1 MKKIT
6 SIVLCLI
13 YMMQLS
19 ICAFSASLE
28 DVYYECMA
36 HIAFVDNVN
45 STGSNVSRE
54 NVIES
59 VSEASVTV
67 NNNGEVSVS
76 LIINDEI
83 LTFSGTPQ
91 GKTESGKSVFFDGV
105 SSNEKYEIVD
115 YTYVSDT
122 SVTSAI
128 FSELKNNDETTQQDL
143 LKIYFKDNQLETK
156 NYYFIE
162 IFDIEM
168 SLNNEIIES
177 LDVNPLLG
185 EWVTREF
192 EAISTEVG
200 MCDTNQTPRIA
211 AYVQRGFCL
220 KSFEWFT
227 EIQTHTIYW
236 FSYLDYLTVPKGRES
251 NQHYRLTV
259 ESKSVTHSVNTDM
272 DSDTESCLRI
282 KGLELRLMSIPN
294 TAWKA
299 VKIDGEVRKTNIFKP
314 KLSAEIGVAC
324 GLLGASLSIDADY
337 TEYETIDIDD
347 TFDTFVNGVD
357 DNYTRR
363 ISVAMNRYFQLAEV
377 GQYFDVVATLR
388 DYGNETTAGTM
399 YAVWKMEIINGASLD
414 TYNYSCTHPVVN
426 RVV

>member
-1 MKKIT
+1 MKKIA
-6 SIVLCLI
+6 SIFLCLI

-19 ICAFSASLE
+19 ICGFSASFE
-28 DVYYECMA
+28 DTCYECLA
-36 HIAFVDNVN
+36 HIAFVNNVN

-54 NVIES
+54 DVIES

-67 NNNGEVSVS
+67 NDNGEISAS

-83 LTFSGTPQ
+83 LTFCGTPQ
-91 GKTESGKSVFFDGV
+91 GKTESGKSIFFDGV

-122 SVTSAI
+122 SVTSAV

-162 IFDIEM
+162 IFDIDM
-168 SLNNEIIES
+168 SFNSEIVES
-177 LDVNPLLG
+177 LDIDPLLG
-185 EWVTREF
+185 AWISREF
-192 EAISTEVG
+192 EATSTEVG

-220 KSFEWFT
+220 KSFKWFG

-236 FSYLDYLTVPKGRES
+236 KSNLDYTNVLKGQDA

-299 VKIDGEVRKTNIFKP
+299 VKIDGKVRKLNIFKP
-314 KLSAEIGVAC
+314 KLSAEIGVAY
-324 GLLGASLSIDADY
+324 GLLGASLSIDTDY
-337 TEYETIDIDD
+337 TEFETIDIDD
-347 TFDTFVNGVD
+347 TFETFINGED
-357 DNYTRR
+357 GNYTRR
-363 ISVAMNRYFQLAEV
+363 ISVEMNRNFQLAEV
-377 GQYFDVVATLR
+377 GQYFDVLATLR
-388 DYGNETTAGTM
+388 DYGNETSAGTM
-399 YAVWKMEIINGASLD
+399 YAVWKMEIINGATLD
-414 TYNYSCTHPVVN
+414 IYNYSCTHPVVN